1 MLETII
7 LIFVCLWALLYYKV
21 RDIFAPWSMT
31 LLIWVVIISGYLYI
45 DHGLYKVTDQF
56 GYAIFLWCMFFCFA
70 SFLTYKLTPSY
81 EGPEWSVNVSMVK
94 LFAIAA
100 VFITPIALYK
110 AISFAMESG
119 ELNIMYAMR
128 VQVVDD
134 DSGFSLG
141 PLAYFEYVVYVLL
154 FISADAKEK
163 LNKKFF
169 FFCMLINF
177 IFFLVIMSKLILFI
191 GFLSTLYL
199 FYVHNRIK
207 LRTIVILCIGFAAFG
222 LLFTQFRSA
231 TDGETDST
239 FTLMELLGM
248 YIFSPIVA
256 FCYENPDVSQ
266 FWGYETFRP
275 VYHILE
281 VLGYNNHGE
290 FEVLRPYV
298 YLPIPTNVYTV
309 MAPFFNDFG
318 YEGVAFFGAFEG
330 AVFAWVYKKAST
342 GHTIARNLYA
352 YFVVVIA
359 LQFFDEH
366 FFSGFSKIVQMTIL
380 ILLCHTKFT
389 WKPKEAYFIAKRQ
402 ISEKCKMIGKEK

>member
-1 MLETII
+1 MLETITLVFI
-7 LIFVCLWALLYYKV
+7 GLWAILYSKV
-21 RDIFAPWSMT
+21 KDIFSPWSMT
-31 LLIWVVIISGYLYI
+31 LLIWIVIILGYLYV

-56 GYAIFLWCMFFCFA
+56 GISVFLWCIFFCA
-70 SFLTYKLTPSY
+70 SSYTVYQLTPSY
-81 EGPEWSVNVSMVK
+81 TGPEWAINKGIVK
-94 LFAIAA
+94 FFALAA
-100 VFITPIALYK
+100 VFITPLALYK
-110 AISFAMESG
+110 AIAFAMESG

-154 FISADAKEK
+154 FISADMNGK

-169 FFCMLINF
+169 IFCMTINF

-199 FYVHNRIK
+199 FYVHGRVK
-207 LRTIVILCIGFAAFG
+207 LRSIVILCTMFAALG
-222 LLFTQFRSA
+222 LIFTQMRST
-231 TDGETDST
+231 TDGDTEST
-239 FTLMELLGM
+239 LTLMELVGM

-256 FCYENPDVSQ
+256 FCYENPAVSE

-275 VYHILE
+275 FYHILE

-318 YEGVAFFGAFEG
+318 YPGVAAFGALEG
-330 AVFAWVYKKAST
+330 GIFAWVYKKAST
-342 GHTIARNLYA
+342 GHTLARNLYA
-352 YFVVVIA
+352 YFVVVIG

-366 FFSGFSKIVQMTIL
+366 FFSGFSKIVQMSALIL
-380 ILLCHTKFT
+380 ICHLQFS
-389 WKPKEAYFIAKRQ
+389 WKPRLDYFIKKHKV
-402 ISEKCKMIGKEK
+402 S

>member
-1 MLETII
+1 MLETIT
-7 LIFVCLWALLYYKV
+7 LIFIGLWAVLYYRVK
-21 RDIFAPWSMT
+21 DIFSPWSMT
-31 LLIWVVIISGYLYI
+31 LLIWIVIISGYLYI
-45 DHGLYKVTDQF
+45 DHGLYKVTEQF
-56 GYAIFLWCMFFCFA
+56 SIAVFLWCVFFCL
-70 SFLTYKLTPSY
+70 SGYIVYKITPSY
-81 EGPEWSVNVSMVK
+81 TGPEWAVNKKVVK
-94 LFAIAA
+94 FLALAA
-100 VFITPIALYK
+100 VFITPLALYK
-110 AISFAMESG
+110 AISFALDSG

-128 VQVVDD
+128 SQVVDD

-154 FISADAKEK
+154 FISADAQVKV
-163 LNKKFF
+163 NKKFF
-169 FFCMLINF
+169 MFCMSINF

-199 FYVHNRIK
+199 FYIHERIK
-207 LRTIVILCIGFAAFG
+207 LRTIVILCLSFAALG

-231 TDGETDST
+231 TDGDTEST

-256 FCYENPDVSQ
+256 FCYENPAVSQ
-266 FWGYETFRP
+266 YWGYETFRP

-290 FEVLRPYV
+290 FAVLRPYV

-318 YEGVAFFGAFEG
+318 YPGVAFFAAVEG
-330 AVFAWVYKKAST
+330 GVFSWVYKKACT
-342 GHTIARNLYA
+342 GHTLARNLYA

-366 FFSGFSKIVQMTIL
+366 FFSGFSKIVQMSIL
-380 ILLCHTKFT
+380 IFICHLSFS
-389 WKPKEAYFIAKRQ
+389 WKPKELFFIKRHKQ
-402 ISEKCKMIGKEK
+402 TGAD